1 MNTIK
6 AIIPVR
12 KGSQRVINKNIKPFA
27 NSNLLEIKINQLKR
41 INKLD
46 GIIVNSDDDEML
58 EIARKLGVETVKR
71 DSYFAS
77 STVPINEVYVD
88 LAEHCNSDIIL
99 LADVTNPLIKDE
111 TVELAI
117 DKYFEN
123 INNFDSVNTVNTVKM
138 FLWKDGSPLNY
149 TEENKPRSQDLPDIF
164 AINSAINVLSKE
176 TMLKRKA
183 FVGFKPYL
191 LPVDNLEGL
200 DIDEQIDFEIAEF
213 LYKKWRLNND

>member
-1 MNTIK
+1 MSKIK

-12 KGSQRVINKNIKPFA
+12 KGSQRVINKNIRPFA
-27 NSNLLEIKINQLKR
+27 NSNLLEIKINQLKK

-58 EIARKLGVETVKR
+58 EIARNLGVEAVKR

-77 STVPINEVYVD
+77 STVSINEVYVD
-88 LAEHCNSDIIL
+88 LANHCDSDVIL

-111 TVELAI
+111 TVKLAI
-117 DKYFEN
+117 DKYFQN
-123 INNFDSVNTVNTVKM
+123 LNDFDSVNTVNTVKM
-138 FLWKDGSPLNY
+138 FLWKDGNSLNY
-149 TEENKPRSQDLPDIF
+149 TEENKPRSQDLPDIY

-191 LPVDNLEGL
+191 LPVNNLEGL

>member
-1 MNTIK
+1 MSKIK

-12 KGSQRVINKNIKPFA
+12 KGSQRVINKNIRPFA
-27 NSNLLEIKINQLKR
+27 NSNLLEIKINQLKK

-58 EIARKLGVETVKR
+58 EIARNLGVEAVKR

-77 STVPINEVYVD
+77 STVSINEVYVD
-88 LAEHCNSDIIL
+88 LANHCDSDVIL

-123 INNFDSVNTVNTVKM
+123 LNNFDSVNTVNTVKM
-138 FLWKDGSPLNY
+138 FLWKDGNPLNY
-149 TEENKPRSQDLPDIF
+149 TEENKPRSQDLPDIY